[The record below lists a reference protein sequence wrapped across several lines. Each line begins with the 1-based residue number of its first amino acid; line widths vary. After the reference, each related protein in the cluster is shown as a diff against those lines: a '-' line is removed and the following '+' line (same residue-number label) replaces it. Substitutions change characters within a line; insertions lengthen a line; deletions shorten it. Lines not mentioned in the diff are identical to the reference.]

1 MTMSSVYVKYNVLLH
16 EYTMHKYIQELEI
29 FNVPKIIA
37 YDYERKVLI
46 TEKIN
51 NVNIYDNYGIDY
63 DYTDIF
69 DEIRLII
76 TNLFR
81 YNIEYSDI
89 SGYNFIKYDNKIWI
103 TNFKH
108 ARTITGGLNRFVS
121 KFINGLNEWNTQYK
135 LH

>member
-1 MTMSSVYVKYNVLLH
+1 MTTSSVHIKYNVLLH
-16 EYTMHKYIQELEI
+16 EYTMHKYIQELEV

-51 NVNIYDNYGIDY
+51 NVNIYDYYGVDY
-63 DYTDIF
+63 DYQDIF
-69 DEIRLII
+69 NEIRLII

-81 YNIEYSDI
+81 YNIEYPDI
-89 SGYNFIKYDNKIWI
+89 SGFNFIKHDNKIWI

-108 ARTITGGLNRFVS
+108 TRTITGRLNGFVS

-135 LH
+135 LT